1 MLSAYL
7 IEDMTKTIVQY
18 ECDGN
23 KYFLVVYFFLAQISS
38 GDALYIFFVFIFHNK
53 LL

>member
-7 IEDMTKTIVQY
+7 IEDMTKKIVQY
-18 ECDGN
+18 ERNGN

-38 GDALYIFFVFIFHNK
+38 GNALYLFFTINCCN
-53 LL
+53 